1 MSDHFAEVMVAFRE
15 LLDEARAAGDP
26 EPTAMTVATSSPDG
40 RISARTVLLKAWDER
55 GFVFYTNHSQ
65 PEGPRTARPSTRRR
79 CCSTGRPSA
88 TACRCASRVAV
99 EVVSDAEAD
108 AYFASRPRMSQI
120 GAWASDQSETLPSR
134 EAFDARIEADRACV
148 SATKPVHR
156 PPHWSGF
163 RVVPDRI
170 ELWYGADFRL
180 HERYLLRARRRR
192 RVDEADAVSV
202 RSREPAAGN
211 REPERA
217 FATGG
222 PVSG

>member
-55 GFVFYTNHSQ
+55 GFVFYTNHHSQ
-65 PEGPRTARPSTRRR
+65 KGRELHAHPRAALLFHWKTVGNGVQVRIEG
-79 CCSTGRPSA
+79 
-88 TACRCASRVAV
+88 AV

-134 EAFDARIEADRACV
+134 EAFDARIEAIEHRFRDA
-148 SATKPVHR
+148 PVHR

-163 RVVPDRI
+163 RVVPERI
-170 ELWYGADFRL
+170 ELWYGAEFRL
-180 HERYLLRARRRR
+180 HERYLY
-192 RVDEADAVSV
+192 
-202 RSREPAAGN
+202 
-211 REPERA
+211 ERGE
-217 FATGG
+217 GG
-222 PVSG
+222 EWTKRMLFP